1 MKKAVGIYLRIY
13 AFLVL
18 SFLIQ
23 KVLFMS
29 FYHSI
34 YAPLGFS
41 KWIEVLYH
49 GLSMDLS
56 VGGCF
61 MVIPSL
67 LLVLSIWWP
76 KACFNV
82 LKKYLIASSVLL
94 ALIYVSDLAL
104 YGYWGFR
111 LDSTPLFY
119 LRTPREA
126 FASVEYPTL
135 LLGLVA
141 LLVESFAFY
150 LGFYYFA
157 IRYISSNKKEFAP
170 QCKQSS
176 KWWHAGV
183 MLLLAGALFLPIR
196 GGVNTSTMNVGR
208 VFFSDIM
215 ELNHAALNPCF
226 SLLDSLRRSEDFAN
240 EYRFMKAPEASAEFK
255 KMVDVPP
262 LASDTIP
269 QLFTTN
275 RPNVVVILLESFMS
289 AVVEPLGGEKGITP
303 CLNQLCKEG
312 VVFDNMYANS
322 FRTDRGIISVLS
334 GYPAQPN
341 MSIMKHLKKAHSLPS
356 LPRSL
361 KQAGYT
367 RRYYY
372 GGDADFTN
380 MRGYLVG
387 QGISDI
393 VSETDFP
400 VSYRTTDWGIPD
412 AKLFERA
419 SSDLTKH
426 TVSQGNAPFFHVIQ
440 TSSSHEPFKVD
451 VKRFDNPYRNSVYY
465 VDSCINNYFVALK
478 KSPYWKNTVVLLVA
492 DHPYGSFVGQ
502 LKDPILRR
510 RIPALLVG
518 GAIKKPLRVTTL
530 ASQIDLVATLLA
542 QCGLSHKEFRFS
554 KNIMNPRSP
563 HFAIFTY
570 PDCLGMVTPEDT
582 FLQDNV
588 SGRVLI
594 DKGSQKGKNRKPAQA
609 FLQTLFD
616 DIAAR

>member
-1 MKKAVGIYLRIY
+1 MKKTVGIFLRIY
-13 AFLVL
+13 AFLVF

-34 YAPLGFS
+34 YTPLGAS
-41 KWIEVLYH
+41 KWAEVLYH

-56 VGGCF
+56 VGGMI
-61 MVIPSL
+61 MVVPAL
-67 LLVLSIWWP
+67 LLVLSVWWP
-76 KACFNV
+76 SICFNV
-82 LKKYLIASSVLL
+82 LKKYLIVSSFLL
-94 ALIYVSDLAL
+94 ALIYVGDLAL

-111 LDSTPLFY
+111 LDNTALFY
-119 LRTPREA
+119 LQTPREA

-150 LGFYYFA
+150 LGFYYFV
-157 IRYISSNKKEFAP
+157 IRYFPENRKLIRPYKKA
-170 QCKQSS
+170 S
-176 KWWHAGV
+176 KWWHGGV
-183 MLLLAGALFLPIR
+183 LLVLGGSLFLPIR

-226 SLLDSLRRSEDFAN
+226 SFLDSLHRNEDFAK
-240 EYRFMKAPEASAEFK
+240 EYRFMTAGEASTEFS
-255 KMVDVPP
+255 KMVDVPLQP
-262 LASDTIP
+262 SDTIP
-269 QLFTTN
+269 QLFTTK
-275 RPNVVVILLESFMS
+275 RPNVVVIVLESFMS
-289 AVVEPLGGEKGITP
+289 AVIEPLGGEPGVTP

-312 VVFDNMYANS
+312 VAFENLYANS
-322 FRTDRGIISVLS
+322 FRTDRGLVSILS
-334 GYPAQPN
+334 GYPGQPN
-341 MSIMKHLKKAHSLPS
+341 MSIMKHLKKAESLPS

-361 KQAGYT
+361 GQAGYT

-387 QGISDI
+387 QGVADIIS
-393 VSETDFP
+393 EANFP
-400 VSYRTTDWGIPD
+400 TSYRTTDWGVPD

-419 SSDLTKH
+419 SNDLKKGA
-426 TVSQGNAPFFHVIQ
+426 VSQGNAPFFHVIQ

-451 VKRFDNPYRNSVYY
+451 VKRFKDPYRNSVYY

-518 GAIKKPLRVTTL
+518 GAIKKPLRISTL
-530 ASQIDLVATLLA
+530 ASQIDLVATVLA

-570 PDCLGMVTPEDT
+570 PDCLGMVAPEDT

-594 DKGSQKGKNRKPAQA
+594 DRGSQKGKNKKPAQA